1 MSNTIVIKIGG
12 RASQNLTDDFL
23 QQLASWKSQGKSLI
37 VVHGGG
43 YAINQLMEEA
53 QIPVKKIDGLRV
65 TDSQSLG
72 LVKTALV
79 EVVGKNILA
88 SLTQAGLPA
97 QQVLEQLPDLVEAEF
112 LDQAKYGY
120 VGQISQIHGQALESL
135 LEEGV
140 IPLIPSVGYQ
150 EGQTLLNINADY
162 LARGLAIALQA
173 EKLILMTDVP
183 GVKENGQ
190 VLPSLKIDQIS
201 HKIEAGI
208 ITGGMVPKLESAA
221 QTVQAG
227 VNQVLISDNLASG
240 TLIEA

>member
-37 VVHGGG
+37 IVHGGG

-79 EVVGKNILA
+79 EVIGKNILA

-97 QQVLEQLPDLVEAEF
+97 RQVLEQLPDLVEAEF

-140 IPLIPSVGYQ
+140 IPLIPSLGYQ

-190 VLPSLKIDQIS
+190 VLPSLKIDQIL
-201 HKIEAGI
+201 HKIKAGI
-208 ITGGMVPKLESAA
+208 ITGGMVPKIESAA

-227 VNQVLISDNLASG
+227 VKQVLISDNLASG